1 MTSSKNRP
9 FSRALGLAAAL
20 WLTAAALSTDEAEAR
35 NPRPARTTVH
45 IVKEGDTLYDLARRY
60 GCSESEL
67 AKQNQIGAI
76 LPLGKKLA
84 IPACKQAAAK
94 PAPSKPV
101 EKPAKQVAAA
111 AKPGNAKQAAKP
123 VTIDK
128 RAPIKPVAVAAK
140 PAATKP
146 VGVAAKLPAPKSAAR
161 LEPRGRLAANASASD
176 AANGGLRARDRQ
188 RAEVR
193 RPTTRRAPVAPV
205 TTIAPSV
212 AAAPAAPSR
221 STALAPASPPPPP
234 PVFDEPITNPSVD
247 PVTGS
252 VIGSIPAPIEEHP
265 GDPPEGADGDD
276 IGEIGLVPN
285 LPFAQFD
292 TDGPSDHKLVLDG
305 TKRALPPGA
314 AALLPVPGEPAPIL
328 GQSLGLPWRGRL
340 RDANRLTDGDGY
352 LLRRPHRTFGTRTTV
367 AHVERVLAELRHKF
381 PRLHT
386 LAIGDLSSESGGR
399 ISEHRSHQSGRDID
413 LGLCFLEK
421 PAGYPERF
429 IVATEETIDSAATWA
444 LVSALVDTA
453 DQDGGLAVIFLDYGV
468 QGILYRWALAEGV
481 DEAHLGRVFQYPR
494 GRHAGAGLVRH
505 APNHADHI
513 HARFRCASD
522 ETGCR

>member
-1 MTSSKNRP
+1 MISSKNLPSSR
-9 FSRALGLAAAL
+9 RALGLAAAL
-20 WLTAAALSTDEAEAR
+20 WLAAVGLTAEDAEAR
-35 NPRPARTTVH
+35 SPRSARATVH
-45 IVKEGDTLYDLARRY
+45 IVKEGDTLYDLARRF

-67 AKQNQIGAI
+67 AKQNQIGEI
-76 LPLGKKLA
+76 LPLGKKLT
-84 IPACKQAAAK
+84 IPACGNQAQ

-101 EKPAKQVAAA
+101 AKPATNKLAAKQVTA
-111 AKPGNAKQAAKP
+111 AKPSGAKP
-123 VTIDK
+123 TAVDK
-128 RAPIKPVAVAAK
+128 RAPGKPVAAVTTKAGK
-140 PAATKP
+140 PAAIKP
-146 VGVAAKLPAPKSAAR
+146 AAVAAKLPAQKSAAR

-176 AANGGLRARDRQ
+176 AADPSLRPRDRQ
-188 RAEVR
+188 RADVR
-193 RPTTRRAPVAPV
+193 RPTTRRAPVAPINS
-205 TTIAPSV
+205 IAPSNAATPAQRRAAPTP
-212 AAAPAAPSR
+212 AAAPV
-221 STALAPASPPPPP
+221 P
-234 PVFDEPITNPSVD
+234 PVFDEPVTTPSID

-252 VIGSIPAPIEEHP
+252 VIGPIIEEHP

-285 LPFAQFD
+285 LPFAELD

-305 TKRALPPGA
+305 TRRALPPGA
-314 AALLPVPGEPAPIL
+314 SSLAPVPGEPAPIL

-340 RDANRLTDGDGY
+340 RDADRLTDGDGY

-367 AHVERVLAELRHKF
+367 AHVERVLAELRHRF

-421 PAGYPERF
+421 PAGYPESF
-429 IVATEETIDSAATWA
+429 VVATEETIDAAATWA
-444 LVSALVDTA
+444 LVAALVDTA

-468 QGILYRWALAEGV
+468 QGMLYRWALAEGV
-481 DEAHLGRVFQYPR
+481 DQEHLGRVFQYPR